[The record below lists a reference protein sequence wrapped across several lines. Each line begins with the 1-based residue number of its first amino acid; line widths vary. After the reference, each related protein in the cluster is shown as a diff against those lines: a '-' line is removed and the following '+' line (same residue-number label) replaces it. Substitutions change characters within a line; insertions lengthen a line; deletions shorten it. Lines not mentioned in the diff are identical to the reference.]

1 MIYSYNL
8 PLQGNLLYTLAAKI
22 KPQISDR
29 LDLLTEYIVSDK
41 LKNEPQL
48 TAALEFLLK
57 HAGEALNEEE
67 LKKYSGV
74 GIEVTVE
81 EIDECVKKAI
91 EKYKEELTTNRY
103 RFNTSKILG
112 KDLKI
117 RILNLQDTPPIPN
130 HIEEVSTFPIF
141 TKFLK
146 MILRILMYMNLAD
159 VRSELKWAN
168 GADAKR
174 IVDCQVI
181 ALLGPKTEA
190 DLQPVK
196 PDKSK
201 NTKSEKNPKQEKP
214 KKENGTAAP
223 EETSDGAETIE
234 ELLKNNTTLHKVGE
248 NHTTEGYP
256 ILPNTKELLRK
267 HVEAV
272 GGKVTTRFPPEPN
285 GVLHIGH
292 AKAININFGYAKVN
306 NGRCNL
312 RFDDTNPEK
321 EEAKFF
327 DAIADV
333 VNWLGYKPYQ
343 VTHSSDNFD
352 QLYEWAVV
360 LIKKNLAYV
369 CHQTTEEMRGFNVA
383 HSPWRDRPIEE
394 SLRLFED
401 MKNGKIDEGKATLR
415 LKHILEEGKVDP
427 VAYRIKFVPHH
438 RSGDKWCIYPTYD
451 YTHCLCDS
459 IENITH
465 SLCTKEFQSRRS
477 SYYWLCNALD
487 LYTPVQ
493 WEYARL
499 NMSYTV
505 TSKRKIHKL
514 IQNRIVNDYDDPR
527 LFTLTGLRRRGIPP
541 EAINKFVAKM
551 GLTVAQTTVDPHLFD
566 SVIRDYLNIHA
577 PRTMAVLEPLKV
589 RIENFKELNLE
600 KTLKVPDFPTDPSKE
615 SSHNI
620 SSGEVVYIEH
630 SDYRMAAEKGFR
642 RLTKDQPVGLKYLGL
657 VLSITEEK
665 KNPEGEIIE
674 LVVKGELVNEQNKP
688 KAFIHWVSN
697 PVFAEVRL
705 YEQLFKSRNPDDK
718 TTVPGGFL
726 SDINDNTLT
735 IHTNCAIDPY
745 LLNSKVY
752 DRFQFERIG
761 FFSIDPDSENGKK
774 LVFNRTV
781 SLKEDAGKK

>member
-1 MIYSYNL
+1 MTRDILVWMGLKEARLAETRKNTQICSTLEKIAGISDAKNPKLASLDEL
-8 PLQGNLLYTLAAKI
+8 PSPYGNLMYTLAVKI

-29 LDLLTEYIVSDK
+29 LELLVDYIVSDK

-48 TAALEFLLK
+48 SAALEYLLK
-57 HAGEALNEEE
+57 HAGENLNEEE

-74 GIEVTVE
+74 GVEVTIE
-81 EIDECVKKAI
+81 EIDVSVKKAV
-91 EKYKEELTTNRY
+91 EKYKDELVENRY
-103 RFNTSKILG
+103 RFNTSKIL
-112 KDLKI
+112 
-117 RILNLQDTPPIPN
+117 
-130 HIEEVSTFPIF
+130 
-141 TKFLK
+141 
-146 MILRILMYMNLAD
+146 AD
-159 VRSELKWAN
+159 VRLELKWAN
-168 GADAKR
+168 GADVKK

-196 PDKSK
+196 LDKSK
-201 NTKSEKNPKQEKP
+201 NQKTEKTPKPEKEKTPKDNGNNASEE
-214 KKENGTAAP
+214 A
-223 EETSDGAETIE
+223 SDGAESIE
-234 ELLKNNTTLHKVGE
+234 ELLKNKTTLHKVGE

-267 HVEAV
+267 HVAAV
-272 GGKVTTRFPPEPN
+272 GGRVTTRFPPEPN

-306 NGRCNL
+306 NGRCYL

-327 DAIADV
+327 EAIADV
-333 VNWLGYKPYQ
+333 VNWLGYKPCEI
-343 VTHSSDNFD
+343 THSSDYFD

-401 MKNGKIDEGKATLR
+401 MKNGKIDEGKAILR

-427 VAYRIKFVPHH
+427 VAYRIK
-438 RSGDKWCIYPTYD
+438 CIYPTYD

-459 IENITH
+459 IENISH

-477 SYYWLCNALD
+477 SYYWLCNVLD

-505 TSKRKIHKL
+505 TSKRKIQKL
-514 IQNRIVNDYDDPR
+514 IQNRLVSDYDDPR
-527 LFTLTGLRRRGIPP
+527 LFTLTGLRRRGIPS

-566 SVIRDYLNIHA
+566 SVVRDYLNIHA

-589 RIENFKELNLE
+589 RISNFKELGISS
-600 KTLKVPDFPTDPSKE
+600 TLKVPDFPTDPSKDTHHDINSDE
-615 SSHNI
+615 I
-620 SSGEVVYIEH
+620 IYIER
-630 SDYRMAAEKGFR
+630 SDYKMTAEKGFR
-642 RLTKDQPVGLKYLGL
+642 RLTKEQPVGLKYLGL
-657 VLSITEEK
+657 VLSIVEEN
-665 KNPEGEIIE
+665 KNSEGEVTD
-674 LVVKGELVNEQNKP
+674 LVVKGEMVNENNKP
-688 KAFIHWVSN
+688 KAFIHWVAK
-697 PVFAEVRL
+697 PVFGEVRL

-718 TTVPGGFL
+718 VAVPGGFL
-726 SDINDNTLT
+726 SDINENTLT
-735 IHTNCAIDPY
+735 IHANCAIDEY
-745 LLNSKVY
+745 ILKSKVY
-752 DRFQFERIG
+752 DRYQFERIARKM
-761 FFSIDPDSENGKK
+761 DKRRTKK
-774 LVFNRTV
+774 ETTEGTAEFG
-781 SLKEDAGKK
+781 SF